1 LRLSRLKTELTLE
14 KRRTTR
20 TEWISKDEKYERTT
34 AFLTTVVG
42 VVVLRLAAVSTSRRR
57 AREDALNT
65 RVAPHPLG
73 DVDLD
78 RTLVAATADKLI
90 FNLS

>member
-1 LRLSRLKTELTLE
+1 MLE

-20 TEWISKDEKYERTT
+20 TEWISKDERFERIT
-34 AFLTTVVG
+34 AFLTTVAG
-42 VVVLRLAAVSTSRRR
+42 VVVLRLAAVSTSRPR
-57 AREDALNT
+57 AREDAPNT
-65 RVAPHPLG
+65 RAAPHPLG

-78 RTLVAATADKLI
+78 RILVAATADKLT